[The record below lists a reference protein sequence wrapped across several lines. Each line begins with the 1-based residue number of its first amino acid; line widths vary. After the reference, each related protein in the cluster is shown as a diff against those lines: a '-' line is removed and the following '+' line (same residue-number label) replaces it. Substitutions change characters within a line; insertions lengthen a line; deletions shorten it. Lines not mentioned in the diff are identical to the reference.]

1 MAWRKKQGMDM
12 NHQKMEAPLID
23 PFGRAVTYL
32 RISVTD
38 RCDFR
43 CQYCMAENM
52 TFLPK
57 KDLLSFEELAK
68 ISSSF
73 VGLGTRKIRISGG
86 EPLVRKNIMTLF
98 EQLGHFVA
106 NGQLDELTLTTNGSQ
121 LKKYAHKLYEHHVRR
136 INVSLDTLDAQK
148 FATITRWGRLGPV
161 LEGIQAARDVGL
173 KIKINTVAMK
183 GFNDQEIPELIRWA
197 HGEGHDISLIET
209 MPMGDVAPD
218 RVDQYQ
224 SLTELLSQLRNDW
237 TITSSGHKTGGPA
250 VYYDV
255 AETGG
260 RLGLITPMS
269 HNFCES
275 CNRVRLTCTGILYM
289 CLGQEDC
296 YNLRDAYRNGQDMNL
311 AIREAITL
319 KPKGHDFVIDR
330 ELGGISIDRHMSV
343 TGG

>member
-1 MAWRKKQGMDM
+1 MS
-12 NHQKMEAPLID
+12 HQKMEAPLID

-43 CQYCMAENM
+43 CQYCMSENM

-57 KDLLSFEELAK
+57 KDLLTFEELAE

-73 VGLGTRKIRISGG
+73 VALGTRKIRISGG
-86 EPLVRKNIMTLF
+86 EPLVRKNILTLF
-98 EQLGHFVA
+98 EHLGRFVA
-106 NGQLDELTLTTNGSQ
+106 DGQLDELTLTTNGSQ
-121 LKKYAHKLYEHHVRR
+121 LKKYAEALYANHVRR
-136 INVSLDTLDAQK
+136 INVSLDTLDEQK

-161 LEGIQAARDVGL
+161 LEGIEAAKQAGL

-224 SLTELLSQLRNDW
+224 SLTQLLHGLKQNW
-237 TITSSGHKTGGPA
+237 TITQSSHKTGGPA
-250 VYYDV
+250 VYYDI

-289 CLGQEDC
+289 CLGQEDS
-296 YNLRDAYRNGQDMNL
+296 YDLRQAYRNGDNMIS
-311 AIREAITL
+311 AIREAITM

-330 ELGGISIDRHMSV
+330 DHGGISIDRHMSV

>member
-1 MAWRKKQGMDM
+1 
-12 NHQKMEAPLID
+12 MEPPLID

-43 CQYCMAENM
+43 CQYCMSENM

-57 KDLLSFEELAK
+57 KDLLTFEELAE

-73 VGLGTRKIRISGG
+73 VTLGTRKIRISGG
-86 EPLVRKNIMTLF
+86 EPLVRKNILTLF
-98 EQLGHFVA
+98 EHLGRFVA

-121 LKKYAHKLYEHHVRR
+121 LKKYAEALYAHHVRR
-136 INVSLDTLDAQK
+136 INVSLDTLDEQK

-161 LEGIQAARDVGL
+161 LEGIEAAKQAGL

-209 MPMGDVAPD
+209 MPMGDVSPD

-224 SLTELLSQLRNDW
+224 SLTELLHGLKQNW
-237 TITSSGHKTGGPA
+237 TITQSSHKTGGPA
-250 VYYDV
+250 VYYDI

-289 CLGQEDC
+289 CLGQEDS
-296 YNLRDAYRNGQDMNL
+296 YDLRQAYRNGENMIS
-311 AIREAITL
+311 AIREAITM

-330 ELGGISIDRHMSV
+330 DHGGISIDRHMSV

>member
-1 MAWRKKQGMDM
+1 LDGIKAAKQ
-12 NHQKMEAPLID
+12 A
-23 PFGRAVTYL
+23 
-32 RISVTD
+32 
-38 RCDFR
+38 
-43 CQYCMAENM
+43 
-52 TFLPK
+52 
-57 KDLLSFEELAK
+57 
-68 ISSSF
+68 
-73 VGLGTRKIRISGG
+73 
-86 EPLVRKNIMTLF
+86 
-98 EQLGHFVA
+98 
-106 NGQLDELTLTTNGSQ
+106 
-121 LKKYAHKLYEHHVRR
+121 
-136 INVSLDTLDAQK
+136 
-148 FATITRWGRLGPV
+148 
-161 LEGIQAARDVGL
+161 GL

-224 SLTELLSQLRNDW
+224 SLTELLHQLKQNW
-237 TITSSGHKTGGPA
+237 AITQSSHKTGGPA
-250 VYYDV
+250 VYYDI

-289 CLGQEDC
+289 CLGQEDS
-296 YNLRDAYRNGQDMNL
+296 YDLRQAYRNGENMIS
-311 AIREAITL
+311 AIREAITM

-330 ELGGISIDRHMSV
+330 DHGGISIDRHMSV